1 MHSIRAKLVLAFAL
15 VVLLGVSV
23 VALLA
28 NRSTTNEFERYVRYG
43 QSLRSTDLAKQLAD
57 YYAQRGAW
65 QGVET
70 LLLAAPARMGMG
82 MGAMG
87 QGAALRYVLADSSG
101 RVAAATG
108 VVQVGV
114 KLSESDLALGLP
126 IQVNS
131 RRVGT
136 LLTLLDSAEARSLGA
151 HEQSFLASVNRA
163 LLLGGLLAALL
174 ATALG
179 LWLAARLTSPLRRLD
194 EAARRIAQGDLGSR
208 VRIDSQDEVGALG
221 QSFNRMAQSLEQEE
235 RSRQQMVADIAHELR
250 TPLSIIQ
257 GNLEALQDGVFS
269 PDAEN
274 LEILAGEA
282 KLLARLVQDL
292 QVLASAEAG
301 QLSLDRQEQDIQPLL
316 ETTVRRFQPDAAA
329 RGVQLRL
336 EPLPALP
343 PLTIDAQRIS
353 QVLGNLLSNALR
365 HTPSGGTVAVRA
377 QWVAAP
383 EDRPQPGTLFPTTP
397 ALPFLAVYVQD
408 SGEGIPAEDVAHLF
422 ERFYR
427 ADRSRSRATGGSG
440 LGLTIARQLA
450 RAHGGDIGVESQLG
464 QGSTFAFTLPG

>member
-1 MHSIRAKLVLAFAL
+1 MHSIRIKLVLAFAL
-15 VVLLGVSV
+15 VVLVGVSV

-28 NRSTTNEFERYVRYG
+28 NRSTTSEFERYVRYG

-57 YYAQRGAW
+57 YYLQRGAW
-65 QGVET
+65 QGVDV
-70 LLLAAPARMGMG
+70 LLQAAPARVGMG

-87 QGAALRYVLADSSG
+87 QGSALRYILADSSG

-108 VVQVGV
+108 VIAVGA
-114 KLSESDLALGLP
+114 KLSQDDLALGLP
-126 IQVNS
+126 IQVDGK
-131 RRVGT
+131 RVGT
-136 LLTLLDSAEARSLGA
+136 LLTLLDSAETRSMGT
-151 HEQSFLASVNRA
+151 HEQSFLAGVNRA
-163 LLLGGLLAALL
+163 LLLGGSLAALL
-174 ATALG
+174 AIALG

-194 EAARRIAQGDLGSR
+194 EAARRIAEGDLASR
-208 VRIDSQDEVGALG
+208 VHIDSQDEVGALG
-221 QSFNRMAQSLEQEE
+221 QSFNHMAQSLQQEE

-257 GNLEALQDGVFS
+257 GNLEALQDGIFA
-269 PDAEN
+269 PDKEN
-274 LEILAGEA
+274 LEILAGESR
-282 KLLARLVQDL
+282 LLARLVQDL

-316 ETTVRRFQPDAAA
+316 EMTVRRFQSDAAGQ
-329 RGVQLRL
+329 GVQLSL

-343 PLTIDAQRIS
+343 ALMIDAQRIS

-365 HTPSGGTVAVRA
+365 HTPAGGMVTVRA
-377 QWVAAP
+377 QWVAVS
-383 EDRPQPGTLFPTTP
+383 EGRPQPGGLFPSTP
-397 ALPFLAVYVQD
+397 ALPFLAVFVQD
-408 SGEGIPAEDVAHLF
+408 TGEGIPAEDVAHVF

-440 LGLTIARQLA
+440 LGLTIARQLV
-450 RAHGGDIGVESQLG
+450 RAHGGDIGVESQVG